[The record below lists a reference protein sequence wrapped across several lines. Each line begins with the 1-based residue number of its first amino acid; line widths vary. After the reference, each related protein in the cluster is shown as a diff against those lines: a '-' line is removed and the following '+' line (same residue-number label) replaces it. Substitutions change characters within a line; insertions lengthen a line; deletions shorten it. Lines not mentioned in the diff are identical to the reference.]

1 MLKYIKSRFCKCKSR
16 FCKCKSCNF
25 GEFKKLFKDDVLY
38 LKLKENG
45 LRWIIAECPKCGTIK
60 MFSYDLSIAAPSKL
74 DEYLSKYGVIGKIKK
89 ISEVEKELLDIL
101 NSKECEYYN
110 KNNDI
115 SLIKYVNNIELIL
128 FNSKDVNE

>member
-1 MLKYIKSRFCKCKSR
+1 MLKYIKNR

-38 LKLKENG
+38 LKLEENS
-45 LRWIIAECPKCGTIK
+45 LRWIIAECPKCGTIR
-60 MFSYDLSIAAPSKL
+60 MFSLCLSIITPSKL

-101 NSKECEYYN
+101 KSKEC
-110 KNNDI
+110 KNYCIKNDI
-115 SLIKYVNNIELIL
+115 SLTKYINNYNFEL

>member
-1 MLKYIKSRFCKCKSR
+1 MSKYIKSRS
-16 FCKCKSCNF
+16 CKCKSCNF

-38 LKLKENG
+38 LKLEENG
-45 LRWIIAECPKCGTIK
+45 LRWIISECPKCGTMR
-60 MFSYDLSIAAPSKL
+60 MFSLCLSIISPSKI

-101 NSKECEYYN
+101 NSKECENYLI
-110 KNNDI
+110 NNNI
-115 SLIKYVNNIELIL
+115 SLTKYINNYDFEL